1 MKSTPWV
8 PKLSSARQARRDD
21 LKRANPPPHNQI
33 SYFTPHVVLGEL
45 KATKGDTWEFRQV
58 MTKNWSTP

>member
-1 MKSTPWV
+1 MKSNQWV

-21 LKRANPPPHNQI
+21 LKWAKPPPRHQI
-33 SYFTPHVVLGEL
+33 SYPTPHVVLGEF

-58 MTKNWSTP
+58 MTKIWNAP